1 MLTELKDCG
10 ENLTKMSELTT
21 EGQQKFKSFS
31 QLEGK
36 IICLWFRSSKS
47 WVNCAPGI
55 QY

>member
-1 MLTELKDCG
+1 MLTELEGCG

-36 IICLWFRSSKS
+36 IIHL
-47 WVNCAPGI
+47 
-55 QY
+55 